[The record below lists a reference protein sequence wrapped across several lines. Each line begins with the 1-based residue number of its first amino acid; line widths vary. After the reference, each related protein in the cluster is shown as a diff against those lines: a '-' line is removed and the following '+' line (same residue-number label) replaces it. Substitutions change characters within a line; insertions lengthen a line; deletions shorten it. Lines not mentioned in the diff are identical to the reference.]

1 MAKLKVDLTLK
12 NAQSLAQKGNY
23 LEARRLYQTVLAT
36 FPGNSRALQGLALV
50 EKQIKLKGANT
61 SINETIKTLGGLLS
75 KGFFQDAIEQ
85 SQEILKQRPD
95 VFVIWYILGI
105 ASIQLGKLN
114 QAISAFDQAI
124 SIKPDYIEAHL
135 NRGFA
140 LQMQGLHEKAIAS
153 FQKVLSIKP
162 DLPQAHNNIGN
173 ALRQQGKLSK
183 AIAAYQKAL
192 SINPAFPEALYNLG
206 RCWQD
211 LEQMEEAQKAYL
223 KVLSIKPD
231 LPEANNDLGTVYLE
245 QRKFDEAAQA
255 FSNAI
260 RHRPQF
266 SEAHSNLGTAL
277 HEQGHIKEA
286 IASCNK
292 ALSLNPE
299 HVSAY
304 NNLGVIYTSAG
315 EPDKA
320 LEAYTKALSIKP
332 DDAQTLY
339 NISSHVDHTPDD
351 PQIALIEGL
360 LRKSDLASK
369 DKILLHYT
377 LAKIYEETG
386 QLEASLKHY
395 KAGGALQ
402 IDRVHYTIEKDEEL
416 FEKIR
421 QSAPS
426 IRAQALAPSRD
437 DETVTPIFIL
447 GMPRSGTTLIEQIIS
462 HHTQV
467 YGSGE
472 LDHATNLGLKMSSGA
487 VAATQENLKAFR
499 QTYLSELK
507 RSSEGKA
514 YATDKMPNNF
524 RQIGLICS
532 ALPEAKIIHVKR
544 DAAATCWSNFKTR
557 FVGNGLGYS
566 YDLQAVVR
574 FYKLY
579 EDLMTFWNQTYGDRI
594 IEVDYDALTINPDT
608 EIRKMISDLSLDWQ
622 DSCLSPHTNKRM
634 VKTAS
639 NLQIRKSIYKNSS
652 KEWLQFQPFLDGA
665 FDELL
670 T

>member
-12 NAQSLAQKGNY
+12 NAQALAQKGNY
-23 LEARRLYQTVLAT
+23 SEARRLYQTVLEV
-36 FPGNSRALQGLALV
+36 FPGNSRAVQGLALV
-50 EKQIKLKGANT
+50 EKQIKIRGANT
-61 SINETIKTLGGLLS
+61 PINETIRTLGGLLS
-75 KGFFQDAIEQ
+75 KGFFQDAIDQ

-95 VFVIWYILGI
+95 VFVIWYIHGI
-105 ASIQLGKLN
+105 ASIQLGKL
-114 QAISAFDQAI
+114 DQAI
-124 SIKPDYIEAHL
+124 AAFDRAISLKPDYIEAHL
-135 NRGFA
+135 NKGYA
-140 LQMQGLHEKAIAS
+140 LQMQGLHEQAISS

-173 ALRQQGKLSK
+173 ALRQQGKLTK

-206 RCWQD
+206 RSWQD
-211 LEQMEEAQKAYL
+211 LEKMEEAQSAYR

-245 QRKFDEAAQA
+245 QRKIDEATEA
-255 FSNAI
+255 FQKAI
-260 RHRPQF
+260 RHRPAF

-277 HEQGHIKEA
+277 YEQGHIEEA

-304 NNLGVIYTSAG
+304 TNLGVIFTSAG

-320 LEAYTKALSIKP
+320 MEAYTKALSIKP
-332 DDAQTLY
+332 DDAQTLH
-339 NISSHVDHTPDD
+339 NIGSYLDHTPDD
-351 PQIALIEGL
+351 PQIGFIEGL
-360 LRKSDLASK
+360 LNKQDLSSK

-377 LAKIYEETG
+377 LAKIHEETG
-386 QLEASLKHY
+386 QLEESLKHY

-402 IDRVHYTIEKDEEL
+402 INRVHYTIEKDEEL

-421 QSAPS
+421 QSAPG
-426 IRAQALAPSRD
+426 IKAQALVPSRD

-462 HHTQV
+462 SHGDVH
-467 YGSGE
+467 GGGE
-472 LDHATNLGLKMSSGA
+472 LDYATNLGLKISLGT
-487 VAATQENLKAFR
+487 VPATTENLQIFR

-507 RSSEGKA
+507 RASEGKA
-514 YATDKMPNNF
+514 YVTDKMPYNF

-544 DAAATCWSNFKTR
+544 DAAAICWSNFKTC

-594 IEVDYDALTINPDT
+594 IEVDYDALTNDHDT
-608 EIRKMISDLSLDWQ
+608 EIRKLISYLNLDWQ
-622 DSCLSPHTNKRM
+622 DACLSPHANSRM

-639 NLQIRKSIYKNSS
+639 NLQVRKSIYKNSS
-652 KEWLQFQPFLDGA
+652 KEWLKFKPFLDGA

-670 T
+670 